1 MPTKSIR
8 LSKILYEGYPFH
20 LMHLSKTLLDG
31 TAHHVRADSTSDHR
45 SKHAEM
51 VFGGFVRVTGT
62 EIGDEY
68 RRDIYFFFE
77 LSLLLVT

>member
-1 MPTKSIR
+1 MQFRCQLNQLDCRKLCMKAI
-8 LSKILYEGYPFH
+8 PFH

-45 SKHAEM
+45 SKHAEK
-51 VFGGFVRVTGT
+51 VFGGLVRVTGT

-68 RRDIYFFFE
+68 RRDIYQKNLTF
-77 LSLLLVT
+77 